1 MTDYTADVVVV
12 GGGAVGTSTAFH
24 LASLGA
30 GRVVLCE
37 RRSLAAGA
45 SGRSGAL
52 VRMHYTNEPEA
63 RLAFLSLRYFRN
75 WDDLVGAGDCG
86 FVPSGF
92 VRLVSPENLGKLRA
106 NVEMLRRVGIN
117 TRIIGREEL
126 AELAP
131 EWDLSDVEIAAY
143 EPDSG
148 YANPVATTEGFAE
161 RARQLGADIRTGTEV
176 TGIRVDGG
184 RVAGVATSAGFI
196 STRTVV
202 IAGGAW
208 AVPLLRSLGVGV
220 DLRPARIQVAIFD
233 RPPVLG
239 TGRPLITCI
248 DGANGMYFRSE
259 GPDWSRIL
267 AGLSSYRLPLE
278 DPDQLKSEADPDYL
292 AAVRERLSR
301 RLPVMGFVPPRGGWA
316 GAIVLSPDGKPVIDR
331 HPEVEGLYF
340 FTADNGTSF
349 KTSPAVGLTLAEWV
363 VFGAPRSVDVRPF
376 RASRFAEGKPLIGE
390 HEYEDLLGDALR

>member
-1 MTDYTADVVVV
+1 MAHETADVVVV
-12 GGGAVGTSTAFH
+12 GGGAVGASTAFH

-30 GRVVLCE
+30 GRVILCE

-63 RLAFLSLRYFRN
+63 RLAFLSLRYFRH
-75 WDDLVGAGDCG
+75 WDELVGAGDCG

-92 VRLVSPENLGKLRA
+92 VRLVSPGNLPKLRA
-106 NVEMLRRVGIN
+106 NVEMLRRVGVN
-117 TRIIGREEL
+117 TRLIGREEL
-126 AELAP
+126 GELAP
-131 EWDLSDVEIAAY
+131 EWNLTDVELAAY

-161 RARQLGADIRTGTEV
+161 RARQLGADIRTGTQV
-176 TGIRVDGG
+176 TGVRTAGG
-184 RVAGVATSAGFI
+184 RVVGVETDRGFI

-208 AVPLLRSLGVGV
+208 AVPLLRSLGLDL

-239 TGRPLITCI
+239 TGRPLLTCI

-267 AGLSSYRLPLE
+267 AGLSSHRLPLE
-278 DPDQLKSEADPDYL
+278 DPDRLKNEADPDYT
-292 AAVRERLSR
+292 ATVRERLSS
-301 RLPVMGFVPPRGGWA
+301 RLPVMAFVPPRGGWA
-316 GAIVLSPDGKPVIDR
+316 GAIVLSPDGKPVLDR

-349 KTSPAVGLTLAEWV
+349 KTSPAIGLSLAEWV
-363 VFGAPRSVDVRPF
+363 LLGAPRSVDTRPF
-376 RASRFAEGKPLIGE
+376 RASRFAEGKPLVGE
-390 HEYEDLLGDALR
+390 HEYDDLLGEALH